1 MEELINEFRCM
12 VGAYYGVKSMDEYEV
27 KEYVLYDIKK
37 YIIDFVENNKIDDF
51 DYYKEAESVKEKVS
65 NITKLQDIIIIL
77 SRIDAPLDLI
87 LMIKKKLK
95 NIKK

>member
-27 KEYVLYDIKK
+27 KENVLYDIKK

-65 NITKLQDIIIIL
+65 NITKLQDSIIIL

>member
-65 NITKLQDIIIIL
+65 NITKLQDSIIIL